1 MKTITRRIAR
11 LEDRFAPRIAMPEG
25 WAKEELLKRIEGIR
39 TRLYSG
45 DRELEG
51 HAADAAQ
58 QQVEEW
64 LSDWR
69 QRRDGP
75 A

>member
-11 LEDRFAPRIAMPEG
+11 LEDRFASRIAMPDG
-25 WAKEELLKRIEGIR
+25 WAKEELLKRLEGMR
-39 TRLYSG
+39 TRLFLG
-45 DRELEG
+45 EPDLEG
-51 HAADAAQ
+51 DAADAAH
-58 QQVEEW
+58 QQVKEW

-69 QRRDGP
+69 QRQDGR